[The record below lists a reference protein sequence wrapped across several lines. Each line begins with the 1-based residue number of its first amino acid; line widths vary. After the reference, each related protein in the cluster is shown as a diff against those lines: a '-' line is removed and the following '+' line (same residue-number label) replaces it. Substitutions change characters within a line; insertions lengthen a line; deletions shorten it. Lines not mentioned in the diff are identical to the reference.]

1 MGDHWYIPAICNVLG
16 ISVMQIDVT
25 VEGIRIHTLVRAAL
39 DALTNLSKDKS
50 IAEFVFKM
58 LIEKCEN
65 NTILP
70 AAILMK
76 ESSEDLKSVKMASLK
91 LLMEI
96 AGCSPGAKYI
106 CGNEI
111 VQESLGHVKNNEV
124 EDLGKNFKIT
134 FLFSI

>member
-16 ISVMQIDVT
+16 ISVMQIDMT

-50 IAEFVFKM
+50 VAEYVFKIF
-58 LIEKCEN
+58 IEKCEN

-76 ESSEDLKSVKMASLK
+76 ERSEDLKSVKIASLK
-91 LLMEI
+91 LLIEL
-96 AGCSPGAKYI
+96 AGCVTGAKYI

-124 EDLGKNFKIT
+124 KDLGEG
-134 FLFSI
+134 LD